1 MIDENRAQAYL
12 QLIYT
17 LLNFP
22 NGEDSQILMDNLEL
36 LDLRFLQACEIIAA
50 TLEEDG
56 EQNQANYLRNIASHL
71 GQFVGRNDEGNRD
84 NSEGENPQ

>member
-56 EQNQANYLRNIASHL
+56 EENQANYLRNIASHI
-71 GQFVGRNDEGNRD
+71 
-84 NSEGENPQ
+84 GEFIK

>member
-36 LDLRFLQACEIIAA
+36 LDLRFLQGCEIIAA

-56 EQNQANYLRNIASHL
+56 EENQANYLRNIASQL
-71 GQFVGRNDEGNRD
+71 GEFIK
-84 NSEGENPQ
+84 